1 MAEQA
6 YRRVLSTTF
15 LDSCSLIDRIITN
28 AESEVKQQSFNK
40 ENRELL
46 VDLLYNRI
54 NRVVTK
60 FERLLLNYNHTYGK
74 NLNVPIEI
82 FGYDERLELL
92 LSDDIISNN
101 LDMEAID

>member
-15 LDSCSLIDRIITN
+15 LDSCSLIDRIIAN

-60 FERLLLNYNHTYGK
+60 FERLLLNYNHTY
-74 NLNVPIEI
+74 NRTLNVPIEI
-82 FGYDERLELL
+82 FGYDERLQLL